1 MPAELS
7 SELTLQ
13 RIATLPGGRASA
25 EAELVPNVTSW
36 PIIAFLAATGTV
48 GTFQIGKAAVA
59 LPAVRNEFD
68 LGLNVAAWI
77 VSIFPL
83 LAAFTGIFVG
93 SLAKRY
99 GCRRALVFGL
109 ALMAFGSL
117 VAGLGTS
124 FAVALMGRVLEG
136 SGYLLTVISAPA
148 IMRELA
154 APRERAM
161 AAAMWTTGLQVGMTI
176 AIAAG
181 PVLMSVWTWHG
192 LWLFGGLLCGLAAV
206 SALVVVP
213 PAGLPER
220 TSTRS
225 IADFARILRAR
236 TPIVF
241 ALISFCYM
249 FAFIGV
255 VSLLPTMFV
264 ERYDIPLGIAGLMTA
279 AVVFASVLG
288 ALMAGYL
295 RRLGMTPCSI
305 ALWSCIFAAP
315 ASIGIFQLGTS
326 ANIAWFACM
335 LFSLTAGMLHPL
347 AIEGAAAS
355 APEEKLTPLA
365 LGLVMQAN
373 AAGQLGGPVIL
384 GTAVAYHGWPAAIL
398 PVAMAL
404 FVTLLLAGILKWQT
418 SALQRRLCAST

>member
-1 MPAELS
+1 MSAQLS
-7 SELTLQ
+7 SERSLQ
-13 RIATLPGGRASA
+13 RVATFPGGRVSA
-25 EAELVPNVTSW
+25 AAVLVPDVTSW
-36 PIIAFLAATGTV
+36 PIIAFLAATGAV

-77 VSIFPL
+77 ASIFPL

-99 GCRRALVFGL
+99 GCRRALVCGL
-109 ALMAFGSL
+109 ALMALGSL
-117 VAGLGTS
+117 VTGLGAS
-124 FAVALMGRVLEG
+124 FATALTGRVSEG
-136 SGYLLTVISAPA
+136 AGYLLTVISAPA

-154 APRERAM
+154 TPRERAM
-161 AAAMWTTGLQVGMTI
+161 AAAMWTTGLQIGMTI

-181 PVLMSVWTWHG
+181 PFLMSAWTWHG
-192 LWLFGGLLCGLAAV
+192 LWLFGGVLCALAAV

-213 PAGLPER
+213 PGGLPDK
-220 TSTRS
+220 TSTS
-225 IADFARILRAR
+225 SLADFARILRAR

-255 VSLLPTMFV
+255 VSLLPTMLV
-264 ERYDIPLGIAGLMTA
+264 ERYNIPLGIAGLMTA

-295 RRLGMTPCSI
+295 RRVGMTPCTI
-305 ALWSCIFAAP
+305 ALWSCILAAP
-315 ASIGIFQLGTS
+315 ASVGIFQFGAS
-326 ANIAWFACM
+326 ANTAWCACM

-347 AIEGAAAS
+347 AIEGAGAS
-355 APEEKLTPLA
+355 APDEKLTPLS

-398 PVAMAL
+398 PVGMAL

-418 SALQRRLCAST
+418 SALERRPCPSN